1 MPRDVTVIFVHG
13 IHARDSEYPREFQ
26 TMLNRALPRKLR
38 PHLKCRTVFWGDI
51 VRGRSQLYLNQ
62 AQTVAGIADNQYR
75 RLVVEGLGDA
85 AAYQKTRRRE
95 NSAYYAI
102 QERLTQGLLDADARD
117 DPTRPLVMVGHS
129 LGCHI
134 ISSYAWDLHR
144 VNQLT
149 DPEVAEWDDPYITN
163 MVAQLRAASPFR
175 RLETFAGF
183 VTLGSNMP
191 LFTFTFGPDKVY
203 PITRSP
209 APNRKPAFPGA
220 ALSEATLERA
230 RWLNFFSRND
240 LLGYPLKP
248 LNAAYN
254 EERRLLDYT
263 VYSEGYLRATFLP
276 SALNAFRAH
285 VGYWRNRGVVNKT
298 ARLVADIMLADDMTG
313 ARRGTTFQST
323 TPNNVASTS

>member
-1 MPRDVTVIFVHG
+1 MPRDVAVIFVHG
-13 IHARDSEYPREFQ
+13 IHAHDSEYSRPFQ
-26 TMLNRALPRKLR
+26 TGLGRALPRRLR
-38 PHLKCRTVFWGDI
+38 PHLKCRTVFWADI

-62 AQTVAGIADNQYR
+62 AQITAGIADNQYR

-102 QERLTQGLLDADARD
+102 QERLTQALADADPKED
-117 DPTRPLVMVGHS
+117 QSRPLVMIGHS

-134 ISSYAWDLHR
+134 ISSYAWDLNR
-144 VNQLT
+144 INQLS
-149 DPEVAEWDDPYITN
+149 DAEVAEWDDPYITS

-175 RLETFAGF
+175 RLETFAGL

-209 APNRKPAFPGA
+209 AASKKAAFPGV
-220 ALSEATLERA
+220 ALSEALLRHA

-254 EERRLLDYT
+254 DEARLIDHA
-263 VYSEGYLRATFLP
+263 VYSEGYIRAVLLP
-276 SALNAFRAH
+276 SSLNAMRAH
-285 VGYWRNRGVVNKT
+285 VGYWVNRGIVRKT
-298 ARLVADIMLADDMTG
+298 ARLIADIMLADDKK
-313 ARRGTTFQST
+313 AAESQ
-323 TPNNVASTS
+323 